1 MFNETRNKIDFPGI
15 EAKVLQ
21 FWDDRDIF
29 KKSLDLRDTQN
40 EFVFYDGPPF
50 ATGLPH
56 YGHLLAGTLKDI
68 IPRYQ
73 TMKGNYVERRFGWD
87 CHGLPVEYE
96 MEKELNLNGK
106 KQIEDYGIAHFNES
120 CRGIVLRYT
129 AEWEKTVKRMGR
141 WVDFHHDYKTMDTS
155 YMETI
160 WWIFKELW
168 NKKLIYEGYKVLP
181 YCPRCSTPLSNFETN
196 QGYREVVDS
205 AITVRFKVESQPETY
220 ILAWTTTPWTL
231 PSNLA
236 LAVGKDITYLKVKDH
251 SDYYILARE
260 RISSYYRKSEDYDIV
275 ETLTGNDLV
284 GLRYEPL
291 LPYFASQ
298 AGEGAFRVVTADFV
312 STEDGTGIVHIAP
325 AFGEDDFNVCRENG
339 IKLVSPVDEEGRFTA
354 EVGDYQGIA
363 VKEADPL
370 IIRRLKDEK
379 KLIKREQ
386 ISHSYPHCWRCD
398 TPLIYKAISTWFVR
412 IDQIKD
418 EMLASNHQINWVPAH
433 LKEGRFGKWLENARD
448 WAISR
453 NRYWGTTIPIWR
465 CVCGQIQVFGSINE
479 LEDASGIRLTD
490 LHKHVVDEVEIHCP
504 NCDQKM
510 KRIPEVFDCWFE
522 SGSMPYAQNHYPF
535 KNKQKFERH
544 FPADFIAEGLD
555 QTRGWFYTL
564 IVISSALF
572 QKPAFKNVIV
582 NGLILAEDGKK
593 MSKRLKNYTEPESII
608 NSYGADALRLYLVSS
623 PVVRGEDLRFT
634 EEGVKEILRT
644 VLIPLWNSYA
654 FLATYAT
661 IDQWKPDPEH
671 RASSPHRLDRWIIS
685 VLNRVIEE
693 VNTSMDQYDLQKT
706 ISSILG
712 FIDLLTNWYIRR
724 SRRRFWKSENDKDKN
739 EAYHTLYSVLL
750 KLSQLM
756 APFIPFICEEIYSN
770 LKTPA
775 MPESIHLT
783 DFPQSDIHTRDY
795 TLEKQMALVQK
806 VVSMGRSLRI
816 KHNLK
821 IRQPLGGFH
830 LVTRLKEEK
839 EILQQMTDLIK
850 EELNVKTLYFDE
862 NESALVSFSA
872 KPNFKTLGPRYGQLM
887 KKISLEIAVLSEDK
901 IEKVLQGEKIMLSID
916 GQSLEIGSDEII
928 VARQEKED
936 LVIENEG
943 TLTVALDAH
952 LTPELVQEG
961 MIRELVHQIQNHRK
975 EEQLEVTDRIAI
987 TCHATPKLYGV
998 IQHYQ
1003 EYLKNE
1009 VLASQILILEGP
1021 ANMKK
1026 IEINDESIWLKIEK
1040 IS

>member
-1 MFNETRNKIDFPGI
+1 MFTETRNKIDFSEI
-15 EAKVLQ
+15 ETKILA
-21 FWDDRDIF
+21 FWDEQAIF
-29 KKSLDLRDTQN
+29 KKSLDLRDIQN

-96 MEKELNLNGK
+96 MEKELNLSGK
-106 KQIEDYGIAHFNES
+106 KQIEDYGISKFNES

-129 AEWEKTVKRMGR
+129 SEWEKTVHRMGR
-141 WVDFHHDYKTMDTS
+141 WVDFQHDYKTMDTS
-155 YMETI
+155 YMESI
-160 WWIFKELW
+160 WWVFKEMW
-168 NKKLIYEGYKVLP
+168 DKELIYEGYKVLP
-181 YCPRCSTPLSNFETN
+181 FCPRCSTPLSNFETN
-196 QGYREVVDS
+196 QGYRETVDP
-205 AITVRFKVESQPETY
+205 AITVRFKLEDQPATY

-236 LAVGKDITYLKVKDH
+236 LAVGKDITYIKVRDH
-251 SDYYILARE
+251 DEIYIIAQE
-260 RISSYYRKSEDYDIV
+260 RIPAYYRKAEEYEII
-275 ETLTGNDLV
+275 ETLKGSELV

-298 AGEGAFRVVTADFV
+298 SAQGAFRVIAADFV

-339 IKLVSPVDEEGRFTA
+339 IPLVAPIDDEGRFTA
-354 EVGDYQGIA
+354 EVGDYQGMA

-370 IIRRLKDEK
+370 IIRRLKEER
-379 KLIKREQ
+379 KLVKREQ
-386 ISHSYPHCWRCD
+386 ITHNYPHCWRCD

-412 IDQIKD
+412 IDRIK
-418 EMLASNHQINWVPAH
+418 EQMLASNRQINWVPAH

-453 NRYWGTTIPIWR
+453 NRYWGATIPVWR
-465 CVCGQIQVFGSINE
+465 CSCGQLKAFGSIKE
-479 LEDASGIRLTD
+479 LEEAGGIRLTD
-490 LHKHVVDEVEIHCP
+490 LHKHVVDEVVVPCP
-504 NCDQKM
+504 VCGKTM

-535 KNKQKFERH
+535 KNKEKFERH

-564 IVISSALF
+564 VVISSALF

-593 MSKRLKNYTEPESII
+593 MSKRLRNYPEPEFII
-608 NSYGADALRLYLVSS
+608 NRYGADALRLYLVSS
-623 PVVRGEDLRFT
+623 PVVRAEDLRFT

-644 VLIPLWNSYA
+644 ILIPFWNCYA
-654 FLATYAT
+654 FLATYAG
-661 IDQWKPDPEH
+661 IDHWVPDPNYS
-671 RASSPHRLDRWIIS
+671 RSPHQLDRWIIS
-685 VLNRVIEE
+685 VLNKLIDD
-693 VNTSMDQYDLQKT
+693 VNQSMDQYDLQKT
-706 ISSILG
+706 VSSLLD

-724 SRRRFWKSENDKDKN
+724 SRRRFWKSENDQDKN
-739 EAYHTLYSVLL
+739 DAYHTLYTVLL

-756 APFIPFICEEIYSN
+756 APFVPFISEAIYLN
-770 LKTPA
+770 LKTDA

-783 DFPQSDIHTRDY
+783 DFPSADLQARDY
-795 TLEKQMALVQK
+795 PLENQMALVQK
-806 VVSMGRSLRI
+806 AVSMGRSLRI

-821 IRQPLGGFH
+821 IRQPLAGIH
-830 LVTRLKEEK
+830 LVTRVNDER
-839 EILQQMTDLIK
+839 EILNQMTDLIK
-850 EELNVKTLYFDE
+850 EELNVKSIIFDE

-872 KPNFKTLGPRYGQLM
+872 KANFKTLGPRYGQLM
-887 KKISLEIAVLSEDK
+887 KIISTEIAALSEDK
-901 IEKVLQGEKIMLSID
+901 IEQVLMGHPISLTID
-916 GQSLEIGSDEII
+916 GQTISIGSDEMI
-928 VARQEKED
+928 VARQEKAD

-943 TLTVALDAH
+943 TLTVALDSH
-952 LTPELVQEG
+952 LTPDLIQEG
-961 MIRELVHQIQNHRK
+961 LVRELVHQIQNHRK
-975 EEQLEVTDRIAI
+975 DEQLDVTDRIRI
-987 TCHATPKLYGV
+987 VGHATPDLQQAILNYRD
-998 IQHYQ
+998 
-1003 EYLKNE
+1003 YLQAE
-1009 VLASQILILEGP
+1009 VLASQIVFSDPSDDMKSIEVNDQLIR
-1021 ANMKK
+1021 
-1026 IEINDESIWLKIEK
+1026 LKIEK
-1040 IS
+1040 LS